1 MVSQYSFDLTGRT
14 VLITGASS
22 GIGRR
27 FALILA
33 AAGARVV
40 VGARRKSLLDE
51 LCAEI
56 RADGGQALGVP
67 MDAADE
73 QSTIAAFDAAEAEF
87 GVVDTVVANAGFSPA
102 GSALGL
108 PVDDFD
114 ATMATN
120 LRGAFLSAREGARRM
135 VAGDVAKSGRGRIVL
150 IGSVTGQHSYPG
162 IVAYGASKAAVG
174 QMGRLLAK
182 DWAAK
187 GINVNTIAPGY
198 IATDMTNGLWDID
211 KGRKLIAGF
220 ARQRL
225 MDIDALDPMLLYL
238 CSDASAPVTGALFTI
253 DDGQTL

>member
-1 MVSQYSFDLTGRT
+1 MSHFYFDLTGRT

-40 VGARRKSLLDE
+40 VGARRTSLLDE
-51 LCAEI
+51 LCAQI
-56 RADGGQALGVP
+56 RADGGQALGVS
-67 MDAADE
+67 MDVAVE

-87 GVVDTVVANAGFSPA
+87 GLVDTVVVNAGVSPA

-108 PVDDFD
+108 SVDDFD
-114 ATMATN
+114 ATMAIN

-135 VAGDVAKSGRGRIVL
+135 IAGGVGETGRGRIVL
-150 IGSVTGQHSYPG
+150 IGSVTGQHSFPG
-162 IVAYGASKAAVG
+162 IVAYGASKAAVA

-182 DWAAK
+182 DWAGK

-198 IATDMTNGLWDID
+198 MATDMTSSLWEVE
-211 KGRKLIAGF
+211 KGRKLLEGF
-220 ARQRL
+220 ARRRL
-225 MDIDALDPMLLYL
+225 MEVDALDPMILYL
-238 CSDASAPVTGALFTI
+238 CSDASAPVTGGLFTI

>member
-1 MVSQYSFDLTGRT
+1 MSRFSFDLTGRT

-22 GIGRR
+22 GIGHR

-40 VGARRKSLLDE
+40 VGARRTSLLDE
-51 LCAEI
+51 LCAQI
-56 RADGGQALGVP
+56 RSDGGQALGVL
-67 MDAADE
+67 MDVGDE

-87 GVVDTVVANAGFSPA
+87 GLVDTVVVNAGVSPA

-108 PVDDFD
+108 SVDDFD
-114 ATMATN
+114 ATMAIN

-135 VAGDVAKSGRGRIVL
+135 VAGGTSETGRGRIVL
-150 IGSVTGQHSYPG
+150 IGSVTGQHSFPG
-162 IVAYGASKAAVG
+162 LVAYGASKAAVA

-182 DWAAK
+182 DWAGK

-198 IATDMTNGLWDID
+198 MATDMTSSLWEVE
-211 KGRKLIAGF
+211 KGRKLLEGF
-220 ARQRL
+220 ARRRL
-225 MDIDALDPMLLYL
+225 MGVDALDPMLLYL
-238 CSDASAPVTGALFTI
+238 CSDASAPVTGGLFTI

>member
-1 MVSQYSFDLTGRT
+1 MSQFSFDLTGRT

-27 FALILA
+27 FALILS

-40 VGARRKSLLDE
+40 VGARRTSLLDE
-51 LCAEI
+51 LCAQI
-56 RADGGQALGVP
+56 RADGGQALGVM
-67 MDAADE
+67 MDVADE

-87 GVVDTVVANAGFSPA
+87 GLVDTVVVNAGVSPA

-108 PVDDFD
+108 SVDDFD
-114 ATMATN
+114 ATMAIN

-135 VAGDVAKSGRGRIVL
+135 VAGGTSETGRGRIVL
-150 IGSVTGQHSYPG
+150 IGSVTGQHSFRG
-162 IVAYGASKAAVG
+162 LVAYGASKAAVA

-182 DWAAK
+182 DWAGK

-198 IATDMTNGLWDID
+198 MATDMTSSLWEVE
-211 KGRKLIAGF
+211 KGRKLLEGF
-220 ARQRL
+220 ARKRV
-225 MDIDALDPMLLYL
+225 MGVDALDPMLLYL
-238 CSDASAPVTGALFTI
+238 CSDASAPVTGGLFTI